1 MQENLNQSLSKAIS
15 VIIQEA
21 TQDIKKQITTS
32 NLEVCQETTDTMTQ
46 ELEKQLTQ
54 KTSAAILTATTEI
67 SANIKG
73 QLSQLL
79 TPLLSELITEFK
91 TTVESIKSLRDQ
103 MISDANQQREE
114 FQSEYQSA
122 IRQLREATASQ
133 LKSMENILAETSS
146 ARGNGLPESKLET
159 DSHIGTPIAFHQQ
172 DTDASGGPPRK
183 KMFFTQPAVEPE
195 NLTPESTETIHPTTS
210 CLQKNKASELEQIKK
225 FLQRKNPKQK
235 AIPSNAEKDKRNKSI
250 ENIKEHYA
258 YDACRF
264 LLAENPSQKP
274 IADIDSLLQI
284 ALDCLRKGQSDQT
297 QKKDSEVG
305 PQRHENLRQQ
315 RRLDYASIQLG
326 FRP

>member
-1 MQENLNQSLSKAIS
+1 
-15 VIIQEA
+15 
-21 TQDIKKQITTS
+21 
-32 NLEVCQETTDTMTQ
+32 
-46 ELEKQLTQ
+46 
-54 KTSAAILTATTEI
+54 
-67 SANIKG
+67 
-73 QLSQLL
+73 
-79 TPLLSELITEFK
+79 
-91 TTVESIKSLRDQ
+91 

-114 FQSEYQSA
+114 FQREYQLA

-146 ARGNGLPESKLET
+146 AIGNDLPESKLET

-195 NLTPESTETIHPTTS
+195 NLTPESTGTIHPTTS
-210 CLQKNKASELEQIKK
+210 CLQKNKASELAQSFRDCKVESILLLQELRKILENKLKQTLPINTGKEKLLLAIAKLCINNNEEESVKLEQIKK

-235 AIPSNAEKDKRNKSI
+235 GIPSNAEKDKRNKSI

-297 QKKDSEVG
+297 QKKIVKQGHKGMKTYDSKDV
-305 PQRHENLRQQ
+305 
-315 RRLDYASIQLG
+315 
-326 FRP
+326 